1 MNKFMTTEEV
11 IKRLSQFPP
20 DTPIVGF
27 VGAPDSLMGRYGFIP
42 TQSDWL
48 KVVDAFDSYSKI
60 GFDQV
65 WDAFAD
71 AKMDVLSDWFCDSC
85 NNYSYT
91 CESREN
97 VEILCD
103 DCWSDELDNNTISN

>member
-1 MNKFMTTEEV
+1 MSKFMTAQEL
-11 IKRLSQFPP
+11 INRLSTLAP
-20 DTPIVGF
+20 DTPVVGF
-27 VGAPDSLMGRYGFIP
+27 VGAPDSLMGAYGFIP

-48 KVVDAFDSYSKI
+48 KIVEAFAEYSKI

-71 AKMDVLSDWFCDSC
+71 AKIDVLGDYFCESC
-85 NNYSYT
+85 NNYSYS

-97 VEILCD
+97 IDIFCET
-103 DCWSDELDNNTISN
+103 CWSLELDDNTICD

>member
-1 MNKFMTTEEV
+1 MTEFMTVEKLV
-11 IKRLSQFPP
+11 ARLSTLAP

-27 VGAPDSLMGRYGFIP
+27 VGAPDSLLGDYGFIP

-48 KVVDAFDSYSKI
+48 KIVEAFHEYSKI

-71 AKMDVLSDWFCDSC
+71 AKMDVLSDWFCESC
-85 NNYSYT
+85 ESYSYT
-91 CESREN
+91 CEDEGGMPTCS
-97 VEILCD
+97 
-103 DCWSDELDNNTISN
+103 DCSE